1 MRRFIGGWLLF
12 WVFAGCGRGQTTE
25 TPNPEPLSTAQTWKV
40 PLRSAQAQADL
51 AASRENAIVRAIERA
66 GPSVVNISSTQ
77 IVRVV
82 TDPFWS
88 FFFGEAPT
96 EEQERQSLG
105 SGVIFDAKN
114 GYVLTNE
121 HVIEGASYVTVRL
134 QDGREFEAEIIGE
147 DPIGDLAVLRIRG
160 DNLPECVFGDSEDVR
175 IGEWAIAIGN
185 PFGHLVRDLRPTVT
199 AGVISATNRVVRV
212 GNRTYSNLIQTDAAV
227 NPGNSGGPLVNAAGE
242 VIGINTFILSESGG
256 SQGVNFATAIN
267 VAKRVIERLL
277 ESGTVEEP
285 WVGLRYRELTR
296 RTAERLGVNVRDG
309 VVVTGVERGSPADRA
324 DLREGDVIVAVNKQ
338 KVYSA
343 VDTYSIIRLIR
354 PGERIEF
361 VRLRGGSSATVVVS
375 AERLPGYSFYG
386 AVVRDTSEARGV
398 VVREVA
404 KSSVFANVLRPG
416 DRIVGVGSIVV
427 DTVAE
432 LRELR
437 ERIRPGREVTVTI
450 ERRSQQYQYSF
461 RAPE

>member
-1 MRRFIGGWLLF
+1 MRRVVTIWIAF
-12 WVFAGCGRGQTTE
+12 WTLTGCGRGQTVE
-25 TPNPEPLSTAQTWKV
+25 TPSPAPPPTENRWKSPV
-40 PLRSAQAQADL
+40 RSAQAEADL

-77 IVRVV
+77 VIRVIR
-82 TDPFWS
+82 DPFWS
-88 FFFGEAPT
+88 FFFGEEPT
-96 EEQERQSLG
+96 EEQARQSLG

-114 GYVLTNE
+114 GYILTNE
-121 HVIEGASYVTVRL
+121 HVIEDATYVTVRL
-134 QDGREFEAEIIGE
+134 QDGREFAAEIVGE
-147 DPIGDLAVLRIRG
+147 DPIGDLAVLRIQG
-160 DNLPECVFGDSEDVR
+160 DNLPECVFGDSDDVR

-185 PFGHLVRDLRPTVT
+185 PFGQFVRDLRPTVT

-212 GNRTYSNLIQTDAAV
+212 GNRTYSNLLQTDAAV

-267 VAKRVIERLL
+267 VAKKIIERLL
-277 ESGTVEEP
+277 ETGMVEEP
-285 WVGLRYRELTR
+285 WVGIRYRELSQ
-296 RTAERLGVNVRDG
+296 RTAERMNLPLRDG
-309 VVVTGVERGSPADRA
+309 VIVTGIEPGSPASKT
-324 DLREGDVIVAVNKQ
+324 DLREGDLIVAVNGQ
-338 KVYSA
+338 KVYSS
-343 VDTYSIIRLIR
+343 VDTYSIIRLVR
-354 PGERIEF
+354 AGERIELT
-361 VRLRGGSSATVVVS
+361 RYRNGSTGVVVVV

-386 AVVRDTSEARGV
+386 ATVRDTSEVRGV

-404 KSSVFANVLRPG
+404 RSSVFANVLRPG
-416 DRIVGVGSIVV
+416 DRIVGVGNIRV

-432 LRELR
+432 LRDLR

-450 ERRSQQYQYSF
+450 ERRNQQYQYTF